1 MRRGGC
7 TLRGM
12 ATVQVYVTDYCP
24 YCTRAKALLDKR
36 GIPYELIDVSNDD
49 AKRAW
54 LVKATGRRTVPQIFI
69 HGESIGGS
77 DELHDLDRNG
87 ELQKKLAAA
96 P

>member
-1 MRRGGC
+1 
-7 TLRGM
+7 M

-36 GIPYELIDVSNDD
+36 GIPYEEIDVSNDD

-69 HGESIGGS
+69 GGEPVGGS
-77 DELHDLDRNG
+77 DELHELDRRG
-87 ELQKKLAAA
+87 DLQKKLAAA